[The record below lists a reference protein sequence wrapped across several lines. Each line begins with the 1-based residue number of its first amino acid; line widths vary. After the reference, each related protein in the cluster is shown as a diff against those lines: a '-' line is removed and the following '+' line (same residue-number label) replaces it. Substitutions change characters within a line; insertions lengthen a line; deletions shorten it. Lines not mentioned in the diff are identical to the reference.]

1 MLWYLLYPLRG
12 TTQPPRLSANHPI
25 RRAFYRHG
33 KTTAQ
38 HWLVAMLVSVAI
50 AMGFSYPT
58 IFLSENPTAGFAA
71 YPHSVWTSARPFY
84 GDESAVDVEMRQV
97 WIHGSYM
104 NALDKD
110 VLKSGLT
117 IQQAL
122 VGGEKLTQVFPTLN
136 EKLRSSTLQWGY
148 HSPLMYWNNSAV
160 TIEQDEDIIR
170 TVNDQSG
177 MSSSLNVA
185 LRPASVFAGKIFD
198 RKRLLAAD
206 ALVLTLMNKASDNA
220 GGKWTNRMK
229 SIAQGSCGNC
239 TLFPHDGNVTR
250 NKVYEFSFVPL
261 SISEHLA
268 LTFAYSGMA
277 LYVLFSLR
285 RIKAFH
291 SRFGLVVTAITQIT
305 CSILSSFTICG
316 ILKINLSMIPQNA
329 YPFVVLVIGLE
340 NMFRL
345 INAVLQYPATTATD
359 QRIANALGDIGPVS
373 VATAFQNI
381 AILSILARFVS
392 PGVAAFCA
400 FACIAILFDVFF
412 LLTFFIAVLNVDI
425 RRLELQDALSR
436 SNQRERQRDKRKSS
450 PARHAWLDALV
461 QGRLPFSTRMAGTAV
476 TTTFILSLNYHFFER
491 HEKATTL
498 RHLLGMARGGTLS
511 LSDFDTFTPPPINAS
526 LTPGQWMRMQDF
538 DTAKEVMRLAK
549 PGADTF
555 VVRVFAPLIVV
566 LEEAD
571 RTGAPLGAAAW
582 APALRSFAIHHFYP
596 VAVAVVFA
604 VAFVAVLMNFLLYK
618 EDHDG
623 YTTDD
628 ERVEGHA
635 LKVQPVTL
643 DHKLD
648 IIKVAG
654 TSRGHFATVG
664 LDRSISVSKLDSTQ
678 GYAIFNVP
686 QEILGKL
693 QWPIKNVS
701 IDDSADWLALHCA
714 NDQIVLYNCST
725 GSLAHRRLRYPDDNP
740 PVYFGNIRLSASGTY
755 EEYFAVLTSGGRIV
769 MQSLEGGDTV
779 EHRLSDVPL
788 LGANLL
794 DNNVSAQTKMLVATE
809 DSRIVGYIWDGS
821 SWEMNCSRLLPVNSP
836 DSRTTGTVRITTQD
850 ALGPDIIVVEALSAV
865 TFLGTQSLAILS
877 KLELL
882 DDSVIG
888 GQALLGPVTHCQS
901 CNSLAL
907 MFVGIAQSHE
917 NDGASTVTTFAVDVG
932 QDLNAPPICLRK
944 AGPACKSFESCTRTS
959 HNVDNAGA
967 WDVASST
974 AILGLRRRQEP
985 LNGEFPLPS
994 SSARMRNRRRAGR
1007 LVWTSGGS
1015 PDHWEAYRLT
1025 PDGTIDTVDA
1035 CPAAADN
1042 TG

>member
-12 TTQPPRLSANHPI
+12 TTNPPAFPANHPI

-50 AMGFSYPT
+50 AAGFSYPT
-58 IFLSENPTAGFAA
+58 IFLSENPTAGFAR
-71 YPHSVWTSARPFY
+71 YPHSVWTSARPFH

-97 WIHGSYM
+97 WVHGSYM

-122 VGGEKLTQVFPTLN
+122 VGDEKLTQVFPTLN

-177 MSSSLNVA
+177 TSSSLNVA
-185 LRPASVFAGKIFD
+185 LRPASVFAGKKFD

-206 ALVLTLMNKASDNA
+206 ALVLTLMNKASDNV

-229 SIAQGSCGNC
+229 SISQGACGNC

-268 LTFAYSGMA
+268 LTFAYSCMA

-291 SRFGLVVTAITQIT
+291 SRFGLVVTAITQVT

-400 FACIAILFDVFF
+400 FACIATLFDVFF

-436 SNQRERQRDKRKSS
+436 SNLRERQRAKRKTS

-498 RHLLGMARGGTLS
+498 RHLLGMARGGAPS

-538 DTAKEVMRLAK
+538 DTAREVMRLAK

-555 VVRVFAPLIVV
+555 IVRVFAPLIVV
-566 LEEAD
+566 LEAAD

-582 APALRSFAIHHFYP
+582 ALALRSFAIHHLYP

-618 EDHDG
+618 EDNDG

-628 ERVEGHA
+628 ERLEGDA

-654 TSRGHFATVG
+654 TSKGHFATVG
-664 LDRSISVSKLDSTQ
+664 LDRSISVSKFDRTN

-686 QEILGKL
+686 REILGKL

-701 IDDSADWLALHCA
+701 IDDSADWLAMHCA
-714 NDQIVLYNCST
+714 NDQIVLYSCST
-725 GSLAHRRLRYPDDNP
+725 GSLAHRRISYPDDNP
-740 PVYFGNIRLSASGTY
+740 PVYFGNMRLNAS
-755 EEYFAVLTSGGRIV
+755 YFVVLTSGGRIV
-769 MQSLEGGDTV
+769 MQSLESGDTI
-779 EHRLSDVPL
+779 EHRLSHVPL

-794 DNNVSAQTKMLVATE
+794 DNSVFAQPKLLVATE
-809 DSRIVGYIWDGS
+809 DSRIVDYNWDGS
-821 SWEMNCSRLLPVNSP
+821 GWEMNCSQPLPVNSP
-836 DSRTTGTVRITTQD
+836 DSRTSGTVRITAPD
-850 ALGPDIIVVEALSAV
+850 ALGPDILIVEALNTI
-865 TFLGTQSLAILS
+865 TFLETQSLATLS

-882 DDSVIG
+882 DDCVIG
-888 GQALLGPVTHCQS
+888 GQALLGPVTQCPA

-907 MFVGIAQSHE
+907 MFVGIAQSHGI
-917 NDGASTVTTFAVDVG
+917 DAASTVTTFAVDVG
-932 QDLNAPPICLRK
+932 QDMMALPICLRK
-944 AGPACKSFESCTRTS
+944 GGPACKSFESCTQRS
-959 HNVDNAGA
+959 HNLDNAGA

-985 LNGEFPLPS
+985 LNREYPLPS
-994 SSARMRNRRRAGR
+994 SGARMRNRRRAGR
-1007 LVWTSGGS
+1007 LAWTNGDN
-1015 PDHWEAYRLT
+1015 PDHWEAYRLS

-1035 CPAAADN
+1035 CPVAGDE
-1042 TG
+1042 TR